1 MDIDLN
7 VMQEGEHCRLKLNG
21 DLVIN
26 DVAELKGQLLGYLNQ
41 FQHLEINLADVE
53 SVDSAGIQLLY
64 LLKREAREADKNLS
78 LVSHSPATLE
88 ALELLNM
95 EAYFGDPVI
104 LAS

>member
-1 MDIDLN
+1 MDIHLEAMH
-7 VMQEGEHCRLKLNG
+7 VGEHCRLKLSG
-21 DLVIN
+21 DLVID
-26 DVAELKGQLLGYLNQ
+26 DVAELKGQLLSYLKQ
-41 FQHLEINLADVE
+41 FQHLEINLAEVE
-53 SVDSAGIQLLY
+53 SVDGAGIQLLY
-64 LLKREAREADKNLS
+64 LLKRESREIDKNLS

>member
-1 MDIDLN
+1 MDIHLN
-7 VMQEGEHCRLKLNG
+7 AMHEGEHCRLKLSG
-21 DLVIN
+21 DLVIY
-26 DVAELKGQLLGYLNQ
+26 DVAELKSQLLSYLNQ

-64 LLKREAREADKNLS
+64 LLKREALEADKNLY

-95 EAYFGDPVI
+95 EAYFGDPII